1 MCHMRIVKKEWGE
14 EHWIVNREYA
24 GKKMV
29 LYKNHRCSLHYHK
42 IKDETFYVI
51 KGCVLLELND
61 KIKILKPGDSILI
74 KPNDKHR
81 FTGLEESEI
90 IEFST
95 HHYDEDDRDNYRLEF
110 SGKITTKELSKI
122 LPLKKIYIT
131 GSKGYLGEK
140 LTEFLQNEFIV
151 KGSDKEID
159 ITSDNIKKEIENF
172 SPDILINAAAYADY
186 KECEKNPALAKKINI
201 KGVENLAEICLN
213 NSIKFVQISTDFIF
227 NGKKGYYKEEDEPN
241 PINVYGRT
249 KAEAE
254 KKLLS
259 KIKDLLI
266 IRTSTFYGFNIN
278 NKRPVFVNKVIDQL
292 SNEKKYPVA
301 ADEISTP
308 TLIDDLAESIAK
320 LIKKEEN
327 GIWNIAG
334 KETVSRYNLALKVA
348 HVFNLN
354 KDLII
359 PSTVKELGLENVR
372 PKNCSLDTTKLS
384 EEGIAMHSI
393 IEGLKIMKE
402 QIKNSRIKNNTS
414 SGVVLINNQLDKPEL
429 LLIKNKKSGM
439 WGFPKGHIEDKETL
453 IETAIREVKEEI
465 GLEIKSL
472 EKKPSFECNYIDD
485 NGNNKKVIYFI
496 KKINKIVPKLN
507 DEIEDYVW
515 ADLEKCYKTLKFPE
529 LKEIVKKIK
538 SLLKQNE

>member
-259 KIKDLLI
+259 NIKDLLI

>member
-292 SNEKKYPVA
+292 SKEKEYPVA

>member
-1 MCHMRIVKKEWGE
+1 MRIVKKEWGE

-61 KIKILKPGDSILI
+61 KIKILKLGDSILI

-110 SGKITTKELSKI
+110 SGKVTANELLKI
-122 LPLKKIYIT
+122 IPLKKIYIT

-140 LTEFLQNEFIV
+140 LMEVLQSEYIV

-159 ITSDNIKKEIENF
+159 ITSDNIKREIETF

-186 KECEKNPALAKKINI
+186 KECEKNPALAEKINI
-201 KGVENLAEICLN
+201 RGVENLAEICLN
-213 NSIKFVQISTDFIF
+213 NTIKFVQISTDFVF
-227 NGKKGYYKEEDEPN
+227 DGKKGYYKEEDGPN

-259 KIKDLLI
+259 NIKDLLI

-308 TLIDDLAESIAK
+308 TLIDDLAEAIAS
-320 LIKKEEN
+320 LIKKEKN
-327 GIWNIAG
+327 GVWNIAG
-334 KETVSRYNLALKVA
+334 KETVCRYNLALKVA

-384 EEGIAMHSI
+384 QEGIMMHSI

-402 QIKNSRIKNNTS
+402 QIKNFRIKRNIS
-414 SGVVLINNQLDKPEL
+414 SGVVLINNQSNKPEI

-439 WGFPKGHIEDKETL
+439 WGFPKGHVEDKETL

-465 GLEIKSL
+465 GLEINSL
-472 EKKPSFECNYIDD
+472 KMKPSFESNYIDD

-496 KKINKIVPKLN
+496 RKIKKTVPKLN
-507 DEIEDYVW
+507 DEIDAYMW
-515 ADLEKCYKTLKFPE
+515 ADLEKSYEILKFPE

-538 SLLKQNE
+538 PLLKQNE